1 MKGNRIKSLR
11 EEKSMNQAELAKILQ
26 ISPSAVGMYERD
38 EREPNNE
45 LTIKIADFFQVST
58 DYLLGKTD
66 TRASSNPSNKLFII
80 PIVGRVPAGEPLL
93 ADENIEAY
101 LPIDPSMYGITSPD
115 GFFFL
120 RVVGESMNKV
130 IRNGSY
136 ALIKK
141 QETAEDG
148 DVIVAIING
157 NDEATLKRFKNLDNG
172 FVMLEPD
179 STSNDFKPIIIN
191 LKETNFQIIGKVIG
205 DFKKW

>member
-66 TRASSNPSNKLFII
+66 TRDSSNFSDKLFII

-136 ALIKK
+136 ALIRK

-148 DVIVAIING
+148 DVIVAIVNG